1 MFLTAKVLVFA
12 LSGLLRVATGFD
24 IGLSTKCVVIP
35 KEMDMCHKIGYSE
48 MRLPNLMGHTSM
60 AEVILKSTTWQHLA
74 HTGCHPHVRTFL
86 CSLFA
91 PICLD
96 TFIHPCRSMCVAVRD
111 SCAPVLACHGH
122 PWPDSLDCDRFPAD
136 EDMCLASLTKEYK
149 HLHKVLPKPACQACP
164 TVEEFFT
171 HKRVLEVFCDNNFAV
186 KVKLSKK
193 RTVFGDQEYNIEC
206 QVEFITQGSL
216 LPYETQSMI
225 QQWLLINENCTQ
237 KMTPTHRPMVYLLVG
252 NIEEGI
258 ILVNQVYR
266 WQRRDSQ
273 LTLATQKWRYHK
285 CL

>member
-1 MFLTAKVLVFA
+1 FSLTIFI
-12 LSGLLRVATGFD
+12 RVVTGFD
-24 IGLSTKCVVIP
+24 IGLSTKCVMIP
-35 KEMDMCHKIGYSE
+35 KEMEMCHKIGYSE

-60 AEVILKSTTWQHLA
+60 AEVILKSTTWQHLVN
-74 HTGCHPHVRTFL
+74 TGCHPHLRTFL

-91 PICLD
+91 PVCLD

-122 PWPDSLDCDRFPAD
+122 SWPQSLDCHRFPAD

-149 HLHKVLPKPACQACP
+149 HLHQVLPKPVCQACP
-164 TVEEFFT
+164 AVEEFFT

-193 RTVFGDQEYNIEC
+193 ITLFGDQEYNIEC
-206 QVEFITQGSL
+206 QVEFISQGSF
-216 LPYETQSMI
+216 LPYETQNMI
-225 QQWLLINENCTQ
+225 QQWLLFNKNCTQ
-237 KMTPTHRPMVYLLVG
+237 RMSPTHRPMVYLLVG
-252 NIEEGI
+252 NIEEGV

-266 WQRRDSQ
+266 WQKRDSQ

>member
-1 MFLTAKVLVFA
+1 MFLAAKILGFA
-12 LSGLLRVATGFD
+12 LSGLLRVATAFD

-48 MRLPNLMGHTSM
+48 MRLPNLMGHTNM

-74 HTGCHPHVRTFL
+74 HTDCHPHVRTFL

-122 PWPDSLDCDRFPAD
+122 PWPDSLDCDRFPAG
-136 EDMCLASLTKEYK
+136 EDMCLASLTKEHKY
-149 HLHKVLPKPACQACP
+149 LHKVLPKPACQTCP
-164 TVEEFFT
+164 AVEEFFT
-171 HKRVLEVFCDNNFAV
+171 HKRVLEDFCDNNFAV

-193 RTVFGDQEYNIEC
+193 RTIFGDQEYNIEC

-237 KMTPTHRPMVYLLVG
+237 RMTPTHRPMVYLLVG